1 MKMPTSGDND
11 GVKGGLEAFHLDRN
25 AVFTLPAGVR
35 ASATVVTI
43 IALFPL
49 AACALISLLLLVRLG
64 WDALTL
70 SGTAYQES
78 ARNFL
83 IAFAGV
89 IGAPFLVWRTWVAH
103 QQATAAVNQASVA
116 LKNHITGIFT
126 KSVELLGVVRDMKIV
141 AADGTSTARSVPNL
155 ESRLGAL
162 YSLERLLS
170 ESEKDQR
177 AILETLCAYIRENS
191 PAEIPQDEAERQE
204 LLSGNIALE
213 PSRRSDVQSAITI
226 IGRRPAKVR
235 LRAERDGWRLDFR
248 NSNLV
253 SYDFS
258 TLNFDRSDFTDSS

>member
-1 MKMPTSGDND
+1 M
-11 GVKGGLEAFHLDRN
+11 
-25 AVFTLPAGVR
+25 
-35 ASATVVTI
+35 TI

-213 PSRRSDVQSAITI
+213 PSRRSDVQAAITI